1 MTEDEKTEGYLL
13 SKISDTNHEAK
24 PGSII
29 RIARKLSKVKKGT
42 LFFEFYESTMPIK
55 KTRYLNDV
63 NYWVCIKQN
72 KKSSPLYL
80 RPRQIVFIDIVKKA
94 KPKRES
100 IEIFEWPSGKTYR
113 MTN

>member
-1 MTEDEKTEGYLL
+1 MN
-13 SKISDTNHEAK
+13 SKICDTNHEAK

-29 RIARKLSKVKKGT
+29 RIARQLIAVKKGT
-42 LFFEFYESTMPIK
+42 LFFETYESTMPIK

-72 KKSSPLYL
+72 KKSSQLYL

-94 KPKRES
+94 KPKQES
-100 IEIFEWPSGKTYR
+100 IEFFEWPSGKTYK
-113 MTN
+113 NFNVA